1 MMRSKWIIDVASVRP
16 AWLRWRDWLL
26 SGAMWV
32 LYLYLIR
39 EVFTDAYRM
48 VVEGY
53 AWAFLDAPH
62 PNVPTVA
69 RFLYTL
75 GLYGAIVMLNGMI
88 LIGWASYNR
97 FRFRGLDSRR
107 AIGTVSTAQLGQFY
121 GFPGDVI
128 AEWQQARSLVMIH
141 DTAGKLLAA
150 MPKPMDAVPPQSSDR
165 PISMTQKRA

>member
-1 MMRSKWIIDVASVRP
+1 MKRSPWIIDVARGRP

-32 LYLYLIR
+32 FYLYLIR
-39 EVFTDAYRM
+39 EVFTDVYRM

-62 PNVPTVA
+62 PSVPTVA

-75 GLYGAIVMLNGMI
+75 GLYAAIVMLNGVI
-88 LIGWASYNR
+88 LIGWATYNR
-97 FRFRGLDSRR
+97 YRFRGLDSRR
-107 AIGTVSTAQLGQFY
+107 AIGTVSAAQLGQFY

-141 DTAGKLLAA
+141 DSAGKLLAA
-150 MPKPMDAVPPQSSDR
+150 VPKPFGATERALDEPP
-165 PISMTQKRA
+165 IKIAQKSA